1 VKTSDIGVVGLSS
14 IRGKVLRLKSNKII
28 LAVLFCSV
36 LGLILY
42 SRSFF
47 IDELVKVE
55 TGVLEVRNHDVR
67 QLSRVI
73 ECQAKIGKVPWLVS
87 RLRATTNIEKKAYIE
102 NQILSEIKE
111 IDQAYFYDFNYSD
124 EDLPLYDYLRQNWEG
139 YKKLVFQ
146 VIAADKN
153 NNYGEAQR
161 QMENSLLYVERVN
174 EGMKHIV
181 LFHERDVAAKTDSI
195 VQIVQ
200 HSKYNGLLFTI
211 GSITIFLM
219 IGLLAFRKVVSA
231 EIRLQQQVIEMAE
244 KNMKLI
250 EQAEAI
256 NKLAF
261 HDTLTGLP
269 NRHSFQKALQEE
281 LAAPETGA
289 GHGAV
294 VFLDIDNFKLVNDTY
309 GHDVGDEFLIII
321 AERIKSLLDKEVFG
335 ARFGGD
341 EFVFFLRGYNEQ
353 LTRDFLDYLL
363 ELIAMPVNIGEIA
376 FSSTSSIGVAFYP
389 EQGNSVVDLLKKA
402 DIALYQAKSRKNS
415 CVVYDNKALEEV
427 KARQCMEQNLKSAI
441 ENNELSLVYQPI
453 IDVYSHEL
461 VGVEAFMRWNSKE
474 HGQVPPNVF
483 IPLAESTGFI
493 HPMGKWA
500 FSEAAKMVRRLQ
512 DLEFKNIY
520 IAVNVSVMQFAQED
534 FIDIIEQA
542 IQENCISAGSIKIE
556 LTETVLIESF
566 EQIKAKIDKIRSLGI
581 KICLDDFGTGYSSI
595 NYLTRLPL
603 DVLKLDKSFIAG
615 LAHDQK
621 SQKVLENLVCMA
633 HGIGIQVI
641 AEGVETVQQ
650 MELVQNLG
658 CNYVQ
663 GYYIS
668 RPITKDMLIEKL
680 VSNSLPL

>member
-1 VKTSDIGVVGLSS
+1 
-14 IRGKVLRLKSNKII
+14 
-28 LAVLFCSV
+28 
-36 LGLILY
+36 
-42 SRSFF
+42 
-47 IDELVKVE
+47 
-55 TGVLEVRNHDVR
+55 
-67 QLSRVI
+67 
-73 ECQAKIGKVPWLVS
+73 
-87 RLRATTNIEKKAYIE
+87 
-102 NQILSEIKE
+102 
-111 IDQAYFYDFNYSD
+111 
-124 EDLPLYDYLRQNWEG
+124 
-139 YKKLVFQ
+139 
-146 VIAADKN
+146 
-153 NNYGEAQR
+153 
-161 QMENSLLYVERVN
+161 
-174 EGMKHIV
+174 
-181 LFHERDVAAKTDSI
+181 
-195 VQIVQ
+195 
-200 HSKYNGLLFTI
+200 
-211 GSITIFLM
+211 M

-244 KNMKLI
+244 KNRKLI

-615 LAHDQK
+615 LANDQK

>member
-1 VKTSDIGVVGLSS
+1 
-14 IRGKVLRLKSNKII
+14 
-28 LAVLFCSV
+28 
-36 LGLILY
+36 
-42 SRSFF
+42 
-47 IDELVKVE
+47 
-55 TGVLEVRNHDVR
+55 
-67 QLSRVI
+67 
-73 ECQAKIGKVPWLVS
+73 
-87 RLRATTNIEKKAYIE
+87 
-102 NQILSEIKE
+102 
-111 IDQAYFYDFNYSD
+111 
-124 EDLPLYDYLRQNWEG
+124 
-139 YKKLVFQ
+139 
-146 VIAADKN
+146 
-153 NNYGEAQR
+153 
-161 QMENSLLYVERVN
+161 
-174 EGMKHIV
+174 
-181 LFHERDVAAKTDSI
+181 
-195 VQIVQ
+195 
-200 HSKYNGLLFTI
+200 
-211 GSITIFLM
+211 
-219 IGLLAFRKVVSA
+219 
-231 EIRLQQQVIEMAE
+231 
-244 KNMKLI
+244 
-250 EQAEAI
+250 
-256 NKLAF
+256 
-261 HDTLTGLP
+261 
-269 NRHSFQKALQEE
+269 
-281 LAAPETGA
+281 
-289 GHGAV
+289 
-294 VFLDIDNFKLVNDTY
+294 
-309 GHDVGDEFLIII
+309 
-321 AERIKSLLDKEVFG
+321 
-335 ARFGGD
+335 
-341 EFVFFLRGYNEQ
+341 
-353 LTRDFLDYLL
+353 
-363 ELIAMPVNIGEIA
+363 
-376 FSSTSSIGVAFYP
+376 
-389 EQGNSVVDLLKKA
+389 
-402 DIALYQAKSRKNS
+402 
-415 CVVYDNKALEEV
+415 
-427 KARQCMEQNLKSAI
+427 MEQNLKSAI

-615 LAHDQK
+615 LANDQK